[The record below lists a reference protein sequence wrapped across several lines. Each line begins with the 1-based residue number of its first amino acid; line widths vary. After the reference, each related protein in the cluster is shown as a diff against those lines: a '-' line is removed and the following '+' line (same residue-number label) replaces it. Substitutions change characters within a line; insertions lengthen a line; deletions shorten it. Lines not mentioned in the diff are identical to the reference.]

1 MTDACG
7 SVPVL
12 VRYQREGAGDW
23 HQTIRMFSRVPLVG
37 EWLHLATRDGAE
49 AARHGDYIPPCRVT
63 VVTHKLDATRQV
75 AAEVQAVEDGDG
87 YRRATDSTRS
97 IRRGAE

>member
-12 VRYQREGAGDW
+12 VRYQRDRAGDW
-23 HQTIRMFSRVPLVG
+23 YQTTRMFSRVPLVG
-37 EWLHLATRDGAE
+37 EWLYLVTTDGA
-49 AARHGDYIPPCRVT
+49 AAERHSDYIQPCRVT
-63 VVTHKLDATRQV
+63 VVTHTLDATRQV